1 MEKDLRKNDIILTA
15 LFGALWGVIELSLGT
30 VLHAS
35 KLPFRGTILTIVA
48 VVLIS
53 VSRSFITYKGSVI
66 AISSVAASLKLIT
79 IPGFNI
85 TPFIAIIVEGI
96 IGELVFTVLSY
107 NFISSLITGSLILIY
122 TLIHSFVMQGVF
134 FGFNIYNVYID
145 IINSIGKSI
154 NYKGEISYLIIPL
167 IVFIYIFLGS
177 LAGWFG
183 WATANRAKEILKEN
197 FV

>member
-154 NYKGEISYLIIPL
+154 NYKGEISYLVIPL
-167 IVFIYIFLGS
+167 IVFIYILLGS

-183 WATANRAKEILKEN
+183 WAAANRAKEILKEN
-197 FV
+197 LV

>member
-15 LFGALWGVIELSLGT
+15 LFGTLWGVIELSLGT

-35 KLPFRGTILTIVA
+35 KLPFRGTMLTIVA

-85 TPFIAIIVEGI
+85 TPFIAIMVEGI
-96 IGELVFTVLSY
+96 IGELVFSVLSY
-107 NFISSLITGSLILIY
+107 NFISALITGSLILLY

-134 FGFNIYNVYID
+134 FGFSIYNVYLD

-154 NYKGEISYLIIPL
+154 NYKGEISYLVIPL
-167 IVFIYIFLGS
+167 IVFIYILLGS

-183 WATANRAKEILKEN
+183 WAAANRAKEILKEN
-197 FV
+197 LV

>member
-107 NFISSLITGSLILIY
+107 NFISSLITRSEERR
-122 TLIHSFVMQGVF
+122 V
-134 FGFNIYNVYID
+134 
-145 IINSIGKSI
+145 GK
-154 NYKGEISYLIIPL
+154 
-167 IVFIYIFLGS
+167 
-177 LAGWFG
+177 
-183 WATANRAKEILKEN
+183 
-197 FV
+197 

>member
-183 WATANRAKEILKEN
+183 WAAANRAKEILKEN
-197 FV
+197 LV

>member
-1 MEKDLRKNDIILTA
+1 PT
-15 LFGALWGVIELSLGT
+15 LF
-30 VLHAS
+30 
-35 KLPFRGTILTIVA
+35 
-48 VVLIS
+48 
-53 VSRSFITYKGSVI
+53 RS
-66 AISSVAASLKLIT
+66 T

-154 NYKGEISYLIIPL
+154 NYKGEISYLVIPL